1 MFLYILYKPVSIYA
15 LILIII
21 PEEILLKENIIRG
34 VQGEEYKF
42 DSFIKEVV
50 ELNRNGYGIFI
61 GSDSQIIKDKVSM
74 VTCVCAYKNGG
85 GGSRIF
91 YVKNRLPKKKFPTT
105 RLRLLYEA
113 YKSIET
119 AMELDE
125 FIDDNLTIH
134 LDIGSDMIRSYSSR
148 YKKEL
153 QTLVTSQG
161 YGCEIK
167 PDSWASSV
175 ADRFTKS

>member
-1 MFLYILYKPVSIYA
+1 M
-15 LILIII
+15 
-21 PEEILLKENIIRG
+21 LKENIIRG
-34 VQGEEYKF
+34 YEGKEYSF
-42 DSFIKEVV
+42 DLFRQEIIN
-50 ELNRNGYGIFI
+50 LNNLGYGIFI
-61 GSDSQIIKDKVSM
+61 GSDSQVIKEKVSM
-74 VTCVCAYKNGG
+74 VTCICAYKNG

-91 YVKNRLPKKKFPTT
+91 YVKKRLPKDKFPTI

-113 YKSIET
+113 YKSIEA
-119 AMELDE
+119 AMELDG

-134 LDIGSDMIRSYSSR
+134 LDIGTDMVKSYSSK

-153 QTLVTSQG
+153 QSLVTSQG

-175 ADRFTKS
+175 ADRFTKT